1 MSEKIQSEELLTDDE
16 KKRVA
21 RLATEEAIEKIK
33 KKPQFLALPR
43 KERRRLIKS
52 FRAELA

>member
-1 MSEKIQSEELLTDDE
+1 MSEEIQPEELLTDDE

-33 KKPQFLALPR
+33 QKPEFLALPR
-43 KERRRLIKS
+43 KKRRELIRG
-52 FRAELA
+52 FRAKLA